1 LPEPPP
7 VTTVEQ
13 SVSIA
18 RPFSPET
25 ETLTSLTAPPVI
37 PVDIGLIDV
46 PGATNLPIASA
57 TPGATNNFHLWR
69 AIVLPVFCGCLLFAL
84 LWSVI
89 NGWFERLIF

>member
-1 LPEPPP
+1 MSVAGP
-7 VTTVEQ
+7 V
-13 SVSIA
+13 
-18 RPFSPET
+18 SPET
-25 ETLTSLTAPPVI
+25 ETLTSLAAAPVI
-37 PVDIGLIDV
+37 PVDIGMIDV

-57 TPGATNNFHLWR
+57 SPAATSNFHLWR